1 MALAAL
7 ARSGQTSVAPMRP
20 RAWSRREECCGD
32 LILSEH
38 LLSRIASRR
47 NDHCHPSPLEPPG
60 FEGRITGQARQR
72 GRACFADLI
81 QVKLQT
87 AQIAAAKSEPMV
99 MSALPQKADIAEHRC
114 DVR

>member
-1 MALAAL
+1 LSL
-7 ARSGQTSVAPMRP
+7 LGLRVELQVR
-20 RAWSRREECCGD
+20 RA
-32 LILSEH
+32 SEG
-38 LLSRIASRR
+38 A
-47 NDHCHPSPLEPPG
+47 
-60 FEGRITGQARQR
+60 
-72 GRACFADLI
+72 ACFAENHRSLTSAAILNLI